1 MPSDPTRSAT
11 SSQTD
16 LFSSVEQEL
25 QSYVELG
32 LLSADSND
40 LTTVWRNRLNNE
52 PQRFIKDGYS
62 LNREALRNFRRMQI
76 LVTDNPRND
85 LNPLNPVN
93 ILSGGRRGEKK
104 MLQECLA
111 VLQEQGYGE
120 LLRKYPCHQAGNPHA
135 FRSKGFSFTLR
146 WFKHICFVGLLNK
159 VLGDR
164 LPVDL
169 VGLDI
174 GSSYGIFA
182 SLLKKEYPN
191 SRHILVD
198 FPEQLI
204 LAKYFLAACFPEA
217 RIAGVKEVSN
227 QGAVSRDFVENYD
240 FVLVPSSLYD
250 RIGSGSADLVTN
262 FASFGEMTR
271 NWYEYYAKSPAFQT
285 ASYLFTV
292 NRVQSYPTYDTD
304 VTILDY
310 PIWDPKKRLHFG
322 VSPAFSG
329 YYRYLRRRLFFSD
342 KRGYPT
348 YFEYIGEI

>member
-1 MPSDPTRSAT
+1 M
-11 SSQTD
+11 
-16 LFSSVEQEL
+16 FNIVEQEL
-25 QSYVELG
+25 ESYVDLA

-40 LTTVWRNRLNNE
+40 LTSVWQNRLNNE

-62 LNREALRNFRRMQI
+62 LNREALRNLRRMQI

-111 VLQEQGYGE
+111 ILQEQGYGE

-159 VLGDR
+159 VLGSR
-164 LPVDL
+164 LANEFI
-169 VGLDI
+169 GLDI

-182 SLLKKEYPN
+182 SLVKREYPK

-204 LAKYFLAACFPEA
+204 LAKYFLASCFPEA
-217 RIAGVKEVSN
+217 RIAGVKEVSKHESL
-227 QGAVSRDFVENYD
+227 SRNFIEDYD

-250 RIGSGSADLVTN
+250 RLTSSSADLVTN

-271 NWYEYYAKSPAFQT
+271 YWYEYYTKSPAFQT

-292 NRVQSYPTYDTD
+292 NRIQSYPTYDTD

-310 PIWDPKKRLHFG
+310 PVWDPEKRLHFG
-322 VSPAFSG
+322 ISPAFSG
-329 YYRYLRRRLFFSD
+329 YYRYLRRHLFFSD
-342 KRGYPT
+342 KRGYPP
-348 YFEYIGEI
+348 YFEYIGEL